1 MARPKSTAYFFSHI
15 LAIYTEGVAP
25 PTYYFSRNTQM
36 PEEKPWN
43 ENKVL
48 QLSNTDFHR
57 QKEFFLD
64 SLFPSC
70 PSCPSWFTYFDG
82 GFRKALRATEGFFK

>member
-1 MARPKSTAYFFSHI
+1 
-15 LAIYTEGVAP
+15 
-25 PTYYFSRNTQM
+25 M

-48 QLSNTDFHR
+48 QLNNTDFHR
-57 QKEFFLD
+57 QKEFFLG

-82 GFRKALRATEGFFK
+82 GFRTYEGFEIEVVVCYNFLYEVKKWSNRK